1 MAVAPELWIDGR
13 PAGLEDLG
21 HQALVNY
28 GALTSFVVEQGGVR
42 GLDRHLDRLNR
53 SAVELFGEAVAEDRL
68 RDQMRTALAG
78 RAEAWL
84 RVSLF
89 SRELSLRQPD
99 WIGAPQVMISVSPPP
114 SPLADGVRLQGQ
126 TYAREAP
133 HLKHVATM
141 GLLRARRTARLAG
154 YDDALFTDA
163 EGRICEGS
171 LWNIGFIEGAAVVW
185 PDASMLDGVAQAL
198 QEGVLGGPLPRDA
211 GRLAQVVG
219 ERTGV
224 DAREPHRPVRAQC
237 RRDEAGLGLPLAVER
252 GLAAPGAGGD
262 ARHGDGVVPAPA
274 DLFQYGVEELL
285 LALGREL
292 GAP

>member
-114 SPLADGVRLQGQ
+114 SPLADGVRLQSQ
-126 TYAREAP
+126 IYAREAP

-141 GLLRARRTARLAG
+141 GLLRARRTARLVG

-171 LWNIGFIEGAAVVW
+171 LWNIGFIQGDTVVW

-198 QEGVLGGPLPRDA
+198 IREALDRAGSPQRKVAVRLSDLSRFDGAFLCNSATPAAAIAAIDDHVFSTAADAVQHLKALWRSQPR
-211 GRLAQVVG
+211 QKI
-219 ERTGV
+219 
-224 DAREPHRPVRAQC
+224 
-237 RRDEAGLGLPLAVER
+237 
-252 GLAAPGAGGD
+252 
-262 ARHGDGVVPAPA
+262 
-274 DLFQYGVEELL
+274 
-285 LALGREL
+285 
-292 GAP
+292 